1 MVIKERLRK
10 LADAKEA
17 RREKILNEPLFP
29 LLIKTSLPTMVG
41 MMVTL
46 IYNLTDTFC
55 IGFLGNK
62 SMTAAIGIVFSF
74 ISFIQALGFWFGYGS
89 GNKMSRLLG
98 AKQEEEAR
106 KVAACG
112 VFLAVIS
119 SVVIVLLCFAF
130 KGPLIR
136 VLGGNASDSLNHYVD
151 SYLTVMLL
159 AVPFTL
165 YAFTVYNQIRL
176 CGNVKDAMIGI
187 LAGMLTNIILDPV
200 FIYGFRMEVAGA
212 GVATLI
218 GHILSTFVLVRLMHM
233 HGNIPAHFSEAK
245 FTKERLYNILVGGA
259 PNFSRQSITSIASI
273 ILNSIASGYGEV
285 LVAAFTVATRIISLG
300 NMLMIG
306 FGQGFQPI
314 CAMNYGAGQ
323 FDRVKKALSITV
335 IIGSVFLLIST
346 ILIAV
351 YAVPLSALLS
361 SNEDVIM
368 LSAKIVRFQCLSLPV
383 MAVFALS
390 SMFLQNVGRYFPA
403 LFISVSRQGFV
414 FLPLLFI
421 LNAAYGELG
430 LYILQPVA
438 DIISTA
444 FSVVLVYVFWNKIF
458 PNEKKRNPEAIT
470 KSYGKR

>member
-1 MVIKERLRK
+1 MG
-10 LADAKEA
+10 DSKEA
-17 RREKILNEPLFP
+17 RREKILNESLFP
-29 LLIKTSLPTMVG
+29 LLIKTSVPTMVG

-89 GNKMSRLLG
+89 GNKMSRLIG
-98 AKQEEEAR
+98 AKQEDEAR

-119 SVVIVLLCFAF
+119 SIVIVLLCFAF
-130 KGPLIR
+130 KGPLIK
-136 VLGGNASDSLNHYVD
+136 VLGGNASESLMYYVD

-187 LAGMLTNIILDPV
+187 LVGMLTNIILDPV
-200 FIYGFRMEVAGA
+200 FIYGFKMEVAGA

-218 GHILSTFVLVRLMHM
+218 GHILSTFVLIKLMHM
-233 HGNIPAHFSEAK
+233 HGNIPAHISEAK

-259 PNFSRQSITSIASI
+259 PNFSRQSITSISSV
-273 ILNSIASGYGEV
+273 ILNSIASGYGEG
-285 LVAAFTVATRIISLG
+285 LVAAFTIATRIIALG

-314 CAMNYGAGQ
+314 CAMNYGAEKY
-323 FDRVKKALSITV
+323 DRVKKSLNLTV
-335 IIGSVFLLIST
+335 IIGTVFLLISA

-351 YAVPLSALLS
+351 FAVPLSSLLS

-368 LSAKIVRFQCLSLPV
+368 LSAGIVRFQCLSLPF
-383 MAVFALS
+383 MAMFALS

-403 LFISVSRQGFV
+403 LLISVSRQGFV
-414 FLPLLFI
+414 FIPLLFI
-421 LNAAYGELG
+421 LKTAYGEFG
-430 LYILQPVA
+430 LYILQPAA
-438 DIISTA
+438 DILSTVFA
-444 FSVVLVYVFWNKIF
+444 VMMVYLLWKKIF
-458 PNEKKRNPEAIT
+458 PVR
-470 KSYGKR
+470 

>member
-1 MVIKERLRK
+1 
-10 LADAKEA
+10 
-17 RREKILNEPLFP
+17 
-29 LLIKTSLPTMVG
+29 
-41 MMVTL
+41 
-46 IYNLTDTFC
+46 
-55 IGFLGNK
+55 
-62 SMTAAIGIVFSF
+62 
-74 ISFIQALGFWFGYGS
+74 
-89 GNKMSRLLG
+89 
-98 AKQEEEAR
+98 
-106 KVAACG
+106 
-112 VFLAVIS
+112 
-119 SVVIVLLCFAF
+119 
-130 KGPLIR
+130 
-136 VLGGNASDSLNHYVD
+136 
-151 SYLTVMLL
+151 
-159 AVPFTL
+159 
-165 YAFTVYNQIRL
+165 
-176 CGNVKDAMIGI
+176 
-187 LAGMLTNIILDPV
+187 
-200 FIYGFRMEVAGA
+200 
-212 GVATLI
+212 
-218 GHILSTFVLVRLMHM
+218 
-233 HGNIPAHFSEAK
+233 
-245 FTKERLYNILVGGA
+245 VGGA

-273 ILNSIASGYGEV
+273 ILNSIASGYGEA

-314 CAMNYGAGQ
+314 CAMNYGAGK
-323 FDRVKKALSITV
+323 FDRVKKALNITV

-421 LNAAYGELG
+421 LNTAYGEFG

-444 FSVVLVYVFWNKIF
+444 FSVVLVYVFWNKVF
-458 PNEKKRNPEAIT
+458 PNEKKRNLKAIT

>member
-1 MVIKERLRK
+1 M
-10 LADAKEA
+10 ADAKEA
-17 RREKILNEPLFP
+17 RREKILNEPLLP

-136 VLGGNASDSLNHYVD
+136 ALGGNASDSLNHYVD

-187 LAGMLTNIILDPV
+187 FAGMLTNIILDPV
-200 FIYGFRMEVAGA
+200 FIYGFKMEVAGA

-233 HGNIPAHFSEAK
+233 HGNIPAHFWEAK

-273 ILNSIASGYGEV
+273 ILNSIASGYGEA

-314 CAMNYGAGQ
+314 CAMNYGAGK
-323 FDRVKKALSITV
+323 FDRVKKALNITV

-421 LNAAYGELG
+421 LNTACGEFG

-444 FSVVLVYVFWNKIF
+444 FSVVLVYMFWNKVF

>member
-1 MVIKERLRK
+1 ML
-10 LADAKEA
+10 
-17 RREKILNEPLFP
+17 
-29 LLIKTSLPTMVG
+29 G

-89 GNKMSRLLG
+89 GNKMSRLIG

-112 VFLAVIS
+112 VFLAVVS

-136 VLGGNASDSLNHYVD
+136 ALGGNASDSLMHYVD

-187 LAGMLTNIILDPV
+187 MAGMLTNIILDPV
-200 FIYGFRMEVAGA
+200 FIYGFKMEVAGA

-218 GHILSTFVLVRLMHM
+218 GHILSTLVLFRLMHM
-233 HGNIPAHFSEAK
+233 HGNIPAHISEAK
-245 FTKERLYNILVGGA
+245 LTKDRLYNILVGGA

-273 ILNSIASGYGEV
+273 LLNSIASGYGEA

-300 NMLMIG
+300 NLLMIG

-314 CAMNYGAGQ
+314 CAMNYGAEKY
-323 FDRVKKALSITV
+323 DRVKKCLKMTV
-335 IIGSVFLLIST
+335 IVGTVFLIVST
-346 ILIAV
+346 IVIAV
-351 YAVPLSALLS
+351 FARPLCGLLS

-390 SMFLQNVGRYFPA
+390 SMFLQNVGRYFHA
-403 LFISVSRQGFV
+403 LLISVSRQGFV

-421 LNAAYGELG
+421 FNAVYGEFG

-444 FSVVLVYVFWNKIF
+444 FAVILVKLMWNRIF
-458 PNEKKRNPEAIT
+458 PR
-470 KSYGKR
+470 